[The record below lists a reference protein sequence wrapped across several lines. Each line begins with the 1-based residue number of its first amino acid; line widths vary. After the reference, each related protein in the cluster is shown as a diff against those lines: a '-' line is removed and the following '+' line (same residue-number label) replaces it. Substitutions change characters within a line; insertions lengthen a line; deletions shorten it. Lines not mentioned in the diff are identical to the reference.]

1 MSVTVLV
8 LSTAS
13 KALISS
19 AVSVLAKS
27 FFLGENDN
35 FPYYKIMEAQ
45 QNMLEAIEVS
55 ALKTFRDYYRMNDIS
70 KAADALMS
78 ASNRD
83 ANPIIN
89 LLLGATLYKL
99 GKYDIGF
106 EKISNA
112 LNMNPLLAKIF
123 NIPIGNIYDCSVD
136 EMASTIRTPYVPEDS
151 FANKLA
157 RRLGMEV
164 NEGII
169 RCEFCTFGLN
179 ISFNF
184 ILEDKEVYGAL
195 NIENGEILWIS
206 TDESSGSYCQLIIN
220 TPLYTVL
227 KKDSLFYIYNNSGI
241 CVKILSGGSFNLLFA
256 SMSDIE
262 FLHNSGQYYMS
273 SDVYGDL
280 SYHLSFPFESRKY
293 LDIKSELIAKHVIA
307 KGSNRYDVHWD
318 DYYAYKILLSIK
330 KYGL

>member
-8 LSTAS
+8 ISTAS
-13 KALISS
+13 KTLISS

-27 FFLGENDN
+27 FFIGESDT
-35 FPYYKIMEAQ
+35 FPYKKILDSHQ
-45 QNMLEAIEVS
+45 IWLEDIEVS
-55 ALKTFRDYYRMNDIS
+55 ALKTYRDYYRMNDVS

-99 GKYDIGF
+99 GRYDIAY

-112 LNMNPLLAKIF
+112 INMNPLLTNIL
-123 NIPIGNIYDCSVD
+123 NIPVGKIYDCSVD
-136 EMASTIRTPYVPEDS
+136 KITSSIRTPYVPEDTFS
-151 FANKLA
+151 NKVA
-157 RRLGMEV
+157 RVLGTEV
-164 NEGII
+164 NEGITQ
-169 RCEFCTFGLN
+169 CEFCTFGLN

-184 ILEDKEVYGAL
+184 ILEGKDVFGAL

-206 TDESSGSYCQLIIN
+206 TDESSGSHFQLIIN

-227 KKDSLFYIYNNSGI
+227 KKESLFYIYNNSGI
-241 CVKILSGGSFNLLFA
+241 CVKNLSESGFNLLFG
-256 SMSDIE
+256 SISEIE
-262 FLHNSGQYYMS
+262 QLHNRGLYYMS
-273 SDVYGDL
+273 SYVHGDTN
-280 SYHLSFPFESRKY
+280 YHLSFPFNSSKY
-293 LDIKSELIAKHVIA
+293 LAIKSEQIAKHVIA
-307 KGSNRYDVHWD
+307 RGRNRYDVHWD

-330 KYGL
+330 DYGA